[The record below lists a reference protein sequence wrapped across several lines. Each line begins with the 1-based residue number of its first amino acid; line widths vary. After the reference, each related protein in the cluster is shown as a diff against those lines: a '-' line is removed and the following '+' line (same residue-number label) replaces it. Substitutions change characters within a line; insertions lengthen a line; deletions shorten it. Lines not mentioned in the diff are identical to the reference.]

1 MKDEKVIAGYDSL
14 FEAVRGIAGSIQ
26 SLNQQ
31 ALREYTPVVEGSRS
45 FVIPNEQEQVH
56 EKTDLELVTWLVIHK
71 PA

>member
-31 ALREYTPVVEGSRS
+31 ALREYTPVVEGRIS
-45 FVIPNEQEQVH
+45 
-56 EKTDLELVTWLVIHK
+56 L

>member
-14 FEAVRGIAGSIQ
+14 FEAVRGIAGSLQ
-26 SLNQQ
+26 SLSQQ

>member
-31 ALREYTPVVEGSRS
+31 ALREYTPVVEGNRKLPLASS
-45 FVIPNEQEQVH
+45 SEPGIN
-56 EKTDLELVTWLVIHK
+56 
-71 PA
+71 